1 MSFKEKLLDK
11 IKVDKLAEKVR
22 RSIGPSGGNQKIDK
36 AAVKSLMEKSPY
48 KFRKIRDLE
57 LFVKEGA
64 DGNDKILVLDN
75 ELPLY
80 KTTVADVAMRKSPT
94 VKEMLSIRNAIKILN
109 DKDVVLS
116 KRLESVETIHQE
128 CVDMIN
134 LDFNESDIAGIEKDG
149 IASLENAYTEGV
161 VEALELFAELLQY
174 SPPPKEFK
182 LTHYFIR
189 GALSKAKADALMFG
203 PIVIYD
209 KIHNTLK
216 LIDDVTG
223 SYDKGKLEVFK
234 QIAAGKAPASLEGE
248 KVFEFLRQS
257 VIDRSSR

>member
-1 MSFKEKLLDK
+1 MSFKGKLLDK
-11 IKVDKLAEKVR
+11 IKIDKLAEKVR
-22 RSIGPSGGNQKIDK
+22 RSIGSSGSNQRTDK
-36 AAVKSLMEKSPY
+36 AVMKSLMEKSPY
-48 KFRKIRDLE
+48 KFRKVRDLE

-64 DGNDKILVLDN
+64 AGKDKVFVLDN
-75 ELPLY
+75 ELALY
-80 KTTVADVAMRKSPT
+80 ETTVADVAMRKSPT

-116 KRLESVETIHQE
+116 KRLGSVETIHQE

-149 IASLENAYTEGV
+149 IASLDNGYMEGM

-189 GALSKAKADALMFG
+189 GALSKTKASELMFG
-203 PIVIYD
+203 PSVIYD

-216 LIDDVTG
+216 LIDAVTG
-223 SYDKGKLEVFK
+223 SYDKGKLEAFK
-234 QIAAGKAPASLEGE
+234 QIAAGKASASFEGE
-248 KVFEFLRQS
+248 KVFEFLRKC
-257 VIDRSSR
+257 VVRRSP